1 MFLGMSY
8 EALALLAV
16 SLLIAGAATGFFAGV
31 FGVGGGIII
40 VPVLYEL
47 FRILGVAEEVRMPL
61 AVGSSLAIIVPTS
74 IRSFRAHLEKGAVDK
89 ELLKAWAV
97 PVILGV
103 IGGSLIARV
112 APPAVFKSLF
122 AGIAAFT
129 SFRLL
134 LAKDN
139 WVLKSEM
146 PRGFWLKVYGLL
158 IGLLSSLMGIGGGQ
172 LCNVYMMLYRRPIHQ
187 AVATSSGLGVLI
199 SIPGALGYVYAGW
212 PKMDLLPPFSL
223 GFVSLIGVALFIPTS
238 MLVVPYGVKLAHRL
252 PKRKLEIAFGF
263 FLLIVVLRFLWTTL
277 A

>member
-47 FRILGVAEEVRMPL
+47 FRALDVVDEVRMPL
-61 AVGSSLAIIVPTS
+61 AVGTSLAIIIPTS
-74 IRSFRAHLEKGAVDK
+74 IRSFRAHREKGVVDT
-89 ELLKAWAV
+89 ELLKAWTI
-97 PVILGV
+97 PVIIGV

-112 APPAVFKSLF
+112 APPALFKTLF
-122 AGIAAFT
+122 AVIATFT

-134 LAKDN
+134 FAKDN
-139 WVLKSEM
+139 WVLESDM
-146 PRGFWLKVYGLL
+146 PKGLWLKIYGFV

-212 PKMDLLPPFSL
+212 PKMDVLPPFSL
-223 GFVSLIGVALFIPTS
+223 GFVSLIGLALFTPTS

-252 PKRKLEIAFGF
+252 SKRKLEVAFGC

-277 A
+277 V

>member
-8 EALALLAV
+8 EALALLAIG
-16 SLLIAGAATGFFAGV
+16 LLIAGATTGFFAGV

-47 FRILGVAEEVRMPL
+47 FRALGVIDEVRMPL
-61 AVGSSLAIIVPTS
+61 AVGTSLAIIIPTS
-74 IRSFRAHLEKGAVDK
+74 IRSFRAHREKGVVDT
-89 ELLKAWAV
+89 ELLKAWAI
-97 PVILGV
+97 PVIIGV

-112 APPAVFKSLF
+112 APPAFFKSLF
-122 AGIAAFT
+122 AVIAAFT

-134 LAKDN
+134 FAKDN
-139 WVLKSEM
+139 WVLESDM
-146 PRGFWLKVYGLL
+146 PKGLWLKIYGFV

-199 SIPGALGYVYAGW
+199 SIPGALGYIYAGW

-223 GFVSLIGVALFIPTS
+223 GFVSLIGLVLFTPTS

-252 PKRKLEIAFGF
+252 SKRKLEVAFGC

-277 A
+277 S

>member
-1 MFLGMSY
+1 MLGGLSY
-8 EALALLAV
+8 ETLALLAA
-16 SLLIAGAATGFFAGV
+16 SLLIAGAATGFFAGI
-31 FGVGGGIII
+31 FGVGGGIVV

-47 FRILGVAEEVRMPL
+47 FRVLNVPEEVRMPL

-74 IRSFRAHLEKGAVDK
+74 IRSFRAHLKKGVVDMD
-89 ELLKAWAV
+89 LLKAWAV

-103 IGGSLIARV
+103 IAGSLVARI
-112 APPAVFKSLF
+112 APPALFKALF

-129 SFRLL
+129 CFRLL

-139 WVLKSEM
+139 WVMKSEM
-146 PRGFWLKVYGLL
+146 PKGLWLRAYGLV

-223 GFVSLIGVALFIPTS
+223 GYVSLIGVALFVPTS
-238 MLVVPYGVKLAHRL
+238 MLTVPYGVKLAHKL
-252 PKRKLEIAFGF
+252 PKRKLEVAFGL
-263 FLLIVVLRFLWTTL
+263 FLAVVVLRFLWSTF

>member
-1 MFLGMSY
+1 MFSSMSY
-8 EALALLAV
+8 EALILLAV
-16 SLLIAGAATGFFAGV
+16 SLLIAGAATGFFAGI

-47 FRILGVAEEVRMPL
+47 FRILDVADEVRMPL

-74 IRSFRAHLEKGAVDK
+74 IRSFRAHLDKGAVDQ
-89 ELLKAWAV
+89 ELLKAWAI
-97 PVILGV
+97 PVVIGV

-112 APPAVFKSLF
+112 APPAVFKTLF

-139 WVLKSEM
+139 WVLKSDM
-146 PRGFWLKVYGLL
+146 PKGFWLKAYGLV

-172 LCNVYMMLYRRPIHQ
+172 LCNVYMMLYRRPIHE

-212 PKMDLLPPFSL
+212 PKMDSLPPLSL
-223 GFVSLIGVALFIPTS
+223 GFVSLIGVALFVPTS

-252 PKRKLEIAFGF
+252 PKRKLEIAFGC

-277 A
+277 V

>member
-1 MFLGMSY
+1 MFLGMGY
-8 EALALLAV
+8 ETIIFLAV
-16 SLLIAGAATGFFAGV
+16 SLLFAGAATGFFAGI

-47 FRILGVAEEVRMPL
+47 FRVLDVAEDVRMPL

-74 IRSFRAHLEKGAVDK
+74 IRSFRAHLAKGAVDL
-89 ELLKAWAV
+89 ELLKAWAI

-112 APPAVFKSLF
+112 APPAVFKTLF

-134 LAKDN
+134 FAKGN
-139 WVLKSEM
+139 WVLKSDM
-146 PRGFWLKVYGLL
+146 PKGFWLHAYGLV

-212 PKMDLLPPFSL
+212 PRMDVLPPLSL
-223 GFVSLIGVALFIPTS
+223 GFVSLIGVALFVPTS
-238 MLVVPYGVKLAHRL
+238 MMVVPYGVKLAHRL
-252 PKRKLEIAFGF
+252 PKRKLEVAFGC

>member
-1 MFLGMSY
+1 MFSSMSY
-8 EALALLAV
+8 EALILLAV
-16 SLLIAGAATGFFAGV
+16 SLLIAGAATGFFAGI

-47 FRILGVAEEVRMPL
+47 FRILDVADDVRMPL

-74 IRSFRAHLEKGAVDK
+74 IRSFRAHLDKGAVDR
-89 ELLKAWAV
+89 ELLKAWAI
-97 PVILGV
+97 PVVIGV

-112 APPAVFKSLF
+112 APPAVFKTLF

-139 WVLKSEM
+139 WVLKSDM
-146 PRGFWLKVYGLL
+146 PKGFWLKAYGLV

-172 LCNVYMMLYRRPIHQ
+172 LCNVYMMLYRRPIHE

-212 PKMDLLPPFSL
+212 PKMDLLPPLSL
-223 GFVSLIGVALFIPTS
+223 GFVSLIGVALFVPTS

-252 PKRKLEIAFGF
+252 PKRKLEIAFGC

-277 A
+277 V

>member
-146 PRGFWLKVYGLL
+146 PRGFWLKAYGLL

>member
-8 EALALLAV
+8 EALTLLAI
-16 SLLIAGAATGFFAGV
+16 SLLLAGAATGFFAGV

-74 IRSFRAHLEKGAVDK
+74 IRSFRAHLEKGAVDT
-89 ELLKAWAV
+89 ELLKAWAI
-97 PVILGV
+97 PVVIGV

-146 PRGFWLKVYGLL
+146 PKGFWLKAYGLV

-277 A
+277 F

>member
-1 MFLGMSY
+1 MFSSMSY
-8 EALALLAV
+8 EALILLAV
-16 SLLIAGAATGFFAGV
+16 SLLIAGAATGFFAGI

-47 FRILGVAEEVRMPL
+47 FRILDVADEVRMPL

-74 IRSFRAHLEKGAVDK
+74 IRSFRAHLDKGAVDR
-89 ELLKAWAV
+89 ELLKAWAI
-97 PVILGV
+97 PVVIGV

-112 APPAVFKSLF
+112 APPAVFKTLF

-139 WVLKSEM
+139 WVLKSDM
-146 PRGFWLKVYGLL
+146 PKGFWLKGYGLV

-172 LCNVYMMLYRRPIHQ
+172 LCNVYMMLYRRPIHE

-212 PKMDLLPPFSL
+212 PKMDLLPPLSL
-223 GFVSLIGVALFIPTS
+223 GFVSLIGVALFVPTS

-252 PKRKLEIAFGF
+252 PKRKLEIAFGC

-277 A
+277 V

>member
-1 MFLGMSY
+1 MFSSMSY
-8 EALALLAV
+8 EALILLAV
-16 SLLIAGAATGFFAGV
+16 SLLIAGAATGFFAGI

-47 FRILGVAEEVRMPL
+47 FRILDVADEVRMPL

-74 IRSFRAHLEKGAVDK
+74 IRSFRAHLDKGAVDQ
-89 ELLKAWAV
+89 ELLKAWAI
-97 PVILGV
+97 PVVIGV

-112 APPAVFKSLF
+112 APPAVFKTLF

-139 WVLKSEM
+139 WVLKSDM
-146 PRGFWLKVYGLL
+146 PKGFWLKAYGLV

-212 PKMDLLPPFSL
+212 PKMDLLPPLSL
-223 GFVSLIGVALFIPTS
+223 GFVSLIGVALFVPTS

-252 PKRKLEIAFGF
+252 PKRKLEIAFGC

-277 A
+277 V

>member
-1 MFLGMSY
+1 MLNGLSY
-8 EALALLAV
+8 EVLLLLAV
-16 SLLIAGAATGFFAGV
+16 SLLIAGAATGFFAGI

-47 FRILGVAEEVRMPL
+47 FRALGVVEEVRMPL

-74 IRSFRAHLEKGAVDK
+74 IRSFRAHLQKGAVDIDI
-89 ELLKAWAV
+89 LKAWAV

-103 IGGSLIARV
+103 IVGSLVARV
-112 APPAVFKSLF
+112 APPALFKTLF

-134 LAKDN
+134 FAKDN
-139 WVLKSEM
+139 WVLKSDM
-146 PRGFWLKVYGLL
+146 PQGLWLKAYGLV

-199 SIPGALGYVYAGW
+199 SIPGALGYIYAGW
-212 PKMDLLPPFSL
+212 PKMDLLPPLSL

-238 MLVVPYGVKLAHRL
+238 MLAVPYGVKLAHRL
-252 PKRKLEIAFGF
+252 PKRKLEVAFGC

-277 A
+277 V

>member
-8 EALALLAV
+8 EALVLLAV
-16 SLLIAGAATGFFAGV
+16 SLLIAGAATGFFAGI

-47 FRILGVAEEVRMPL
+47 FRLLDVAEEVRMPL

-74 IRSFRAHLEKGAVDK
+74 IRSFRAHLEKGAVDQ
-89 ELLKAWAV
+89 ELLKAWAI

-112 APPAVFKSLF
+112 APPALFKTLF

-134 LAKDN
+134 FAKDN
-139 WVLKSEM
+139 WVLKSDM
-146 PRGFWLKVYGLL
+146 PKGFWLKAYGLV

-199 SIPGALGYVYAGW
+199 SIPGALGYIYAGW
-212 PKMDLLPPFSL
+212 PKMDLLPPLSL
-223 GFVSLIGVALFIPTS
+223 GFVSLIGVALFVPTS

-252 PKRKLEIAFGF
+252 PKRKLEVAFGC

-277 A
+277 V

>member
-1 MFLGMSY
+1 MFSSMSY
-8 EALALLAV
+8 EALILLAV
-16 SLLIAGAATGFFAGV
+16 SLLIAGAATGFFAGI

-47 FRILGVAEEVRMPL
+47 FRILDVADEVRMPL

-74 IRSFRAHLEKGAVDK
+74 IRSFRAHLDKGAVDR
-89 ELLKAWAV
+89 ELLKAWAI
-97 PVILGV
+97 PVVIGV

-112 APPAVFKSLF
+112 APPAVFKTLF

-139 WVLKSEM
+139 WVLKSDM
-146 PRGFWLKVYGLL
+146 PKGFWLKAYGLV

-172 LCNVYMMLYRRPIHQ
+172 LCNVYMMLYRRPIHE

-212 PKMDLLPPFSL
+212 PKMDLLPPLSL
-223 GFVSLIGVALFIPTS
+223 GFVSLIGVALFVPTS

-252 PKRKLEIAFGF
+252 PKRKLEIAFGC

-277 A
+277 V

>member
-1 MFLGMSY
+1 MFSSMSY
-8 EALALLAV
+8 EALILLAV
-16 SLLIAGAATGFFAGV
+16 SLLIAGAATGFFAGI

-47 FRILGVAEEVRMPL
+47 FRILDVADDVRMPL

-74 IRSFRAHLEKGAVDK
+74 IRSFRAHLDKGAVDR
-89 ELLKAWAV
+89 ELLKAWAI
-97 PVILGV
+97 PVVIGV

-112 APPAVFKSLF
+112 APPAVFKTLF

-139 WVLKSEM
+139 WVLKSDM
-146 PRGFWLKVYGLL
+146 PKGFWLKGYGLV

-172 LCNVYMMLYRRPIHQ
+172 LCNVYMMLYRRPIHE

-212 PKMDLLPPFSL
+212 PKMDLLPPLSL
-223 GFVSLIGVALFIPTS
+223 GFVSLIGVALFVPTS

-252 PKRKLEIAFGF
+252 PKRKLEIAFGC

-277 A
+277 V

>member
-8 EALALLAV
+8 EALALLAIG
-16 SLLIAGAATGFFAGV
+16 LLIAGATTGFFAGV

-47 FRILGVAEEVRMPL
+47 FRALGVIDEVRMPL
-61 AVGSSLAIIVPTS
+61 AVGTSLAIIIPTS
-74 IRSFRAHLEKGAVDK
+74 IRSFRAHREKGVVDT
-89 ELLKAWAV
+89 ELLKAWAI
-97 PVILGV
+97 PVIIGV

-112 APPAVFKSLF
+112 APPALFKTLF
-122 AGIAAFT
+122 AVIAAFT

-134 LAKDN
+134 FAKDN
-139 WVLKSEM
+139 WVLESDM
-146 PRGFWLKVYGLL
+146 PKGLWLKIYGFV

-199 SIPGALGYVYAGW
+199 SIPGALGYIYAGW

-223 GFVSLIGVALFIPTS
+223 GFVSLIGLVLFTPTS

-252 PKRKLEIAFGF
+252 SKRKLEVAFGC

-277 A
+277 S